1 MPSASTTA
9 VRSFDGT
16 ELAAHSFGS
25 GAAPPLL
32 LVNAIG
38 PDLSAWRCVIEE
50 LEPVRRVLS
59 WDLRGLHGSA
69 EPRSDRIDAA
79 AHAEDAI
86 AVLDS
91 AGVENFAVAA
101 WSTGTRIAL
110 EIAARDPERVQG
122 LVIVSGGFGRGFRG
136 LFRSLEISSVFPFGA
151 GIAKHF
157 ATALE
162 GPFRSFVRRP
172 EIAGVVRQSGIIG
185 PTANIELLVE
195 VLQSL
200 ADSDLRTLFTIYE
213 EVVGDAD
220 PAVLHEVQT
229 PTLLITGKRDRFATQ
244 AMVDYMLT
252 RLPSAEKVVYEK
264 ASHFLPLE
272 YPERLA
278 ADITAFFRSLATERP
293 SAPRS

>member
-1 MPSASTTA
+1 MTSLSPSTSA

-16 ELAAHSFGS
+16 ELAAHTFGS
-25 GAAPPLL
+25 ADTTPLL
-32 LVNAIG
+32 LVNAVG
-38 PDLSAWRCVIEE
+38 PDLSPWRCVIEE
-50 LEPVRRVLS
+50 LEASKRMMS
-59 WDLRGLHGSA
+59 WDLRGLHGSGH
-69 EPRSDRIDAA
+69 PRSDRIDAG
-79 AHAEDAI
+79 AHAEDGV
-86 AVLDS
+86 AVLND
-91 AGVENFAVAA
+91 AGVENFAIVT

-110 EIAARDPERVQG
+110 EMAARHPERVQG

-157 ATALE
+157 APALE

-185 PTANIELLVE
+185 PTANIDLLVE

-220 PAVLHEVQT
+220 PAVLQQVQA
-229 PTLLITGKRDRFATQ
+229 PTLLVTGKRDRFTTQ

-252 RLPSAEKVVYEK
+252 RLPAAEKVVYEK

-278 ADITAFFRSLATERP
+278 ADITAFVRS
-293 SAPRS
+293 

>member
-1 MPSASTTA
+1 MTSLTPHTG
-9 VRSFDGT
+9 VVGSFDGT
-16 ELAAHSFGS
+16 ELAAHVFGS
-25 GAAPPLL
+25 GEATPLL

-38 PDLSAWRCVIEE
+38 PDLSPWRSVIEE
-50 LEPVRRVLS
+50 LEPVRRMVS
-59 WDLRGLHGSA
+59 WDLRGLHGSGQ
-69 EPRSDRIDAA
+69 PRSERIDVA
-79 AHAEDAI
+79 AHAEDAL
-86 AVLDS
+86 AVLNHS
-91 AGVENFAVAA
+91 GVGDFAIAA

-110 EIAARDPERVQG
+110 EVARRHPERVRA

-136 LFRSLEISSVFPFGA
+136 LFRSFEMTSVFPVGA

-162 GPFRSFVRRP
+162 APFRSFVRRP
-172 EIAGVVRQSGIIG
+172 EIAGMVRQSGIIG

-200 ADSDLRTLFTIYE
+200 ADSDLRTLFTVYE

-220 PAVLHEVQT
+220 PSILYEVRT
-229 PTLLITGKRDRFATQ
+229 PTLLVTGKRDRFTTQ
-244 AMVDYMLT
+244 AMIESMLT
-252 RLPSAEKVVYEK
+252 RLPAAEKVVYEK

-278 ADITAFFRSLATERP
+278 ADINAFIRS
-293 SAPRS
+293 